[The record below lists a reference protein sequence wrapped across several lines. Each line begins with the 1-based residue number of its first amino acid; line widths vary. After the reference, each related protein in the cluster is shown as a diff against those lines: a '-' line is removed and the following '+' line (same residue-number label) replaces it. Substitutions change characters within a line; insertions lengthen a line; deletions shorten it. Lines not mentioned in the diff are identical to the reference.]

1 MEFKCPFFTDS
12 WCREETA
19 QDVVSSKQ
27 GVLFRCFLFVFCCL
41 FFLLFV
47 LSPLL
52 LRLPNL
58 GLCLCRLNNPS
69 CHPGSLPL
77 YLASDLL
84 LQSWIWGKRGELERC
99 CPWSLQWRQQATR
112 PQLWVL
118 VAAQTPGEHDWRCGQ
133 DLGERWVLLTA
144 VRGLGAPRGW
154 MLALVRWLPALASRP
169 AWRGGTG
176 FLRTKGTCKKKVSS
190 LGHGRRS
197 TRGPLGVL
205 GRRVSPFPLW
215 ANPPPCIP
223 LRPQGAPPQGLSQRA
238 WSAST
243 AWGSAPTRTGR
254 AWSSR
259 PKASGEKQGRPRRRV
274 GTSDIWGALVRFQR
288 LSVPFFWGKVNKRL
302 AKDRFLRVPS
312 WNAETG
318 LCRRL
323 LGQLRVNWMM
333 AQWAGSSPRACE
345 EGHHGGY
352 RGLLWL
358 LCPV

>member
-1 MEFKCPFFTDS
+1 MS
-12 WCREETA
+12 TA
-19 QDVVSSKQ
+19 SSTGLGRQ
-27 GVLFRCFLFVFCCL
+27 SVLN
-41 FFLLFV
+41 
-47 LSPLL
+47 SY
-52 LRLPNL
+52 
-58 GLCLCRLNNPS
+58 LNN
-69 CHPGSLPL
+69 LR
-77 YLASDLL
+77 
-84 LQSWIWGKRGELERC
+84 WGE
-99 CPWSLQWRQQATR
+99 W
-112 PQLWVL
+112 WV
-118 VAAQTPGEHDWRCGQ
+118 VDR
-133 DLGERWVLLTA
+133 
-144 VRGLGAPRGW
+144 
-154 MLALVRWLPALASRP
+154 
-169 AWRGGTG
+169 
-176 FLRTKGTCKKKVSS
+176 
-190 LGHGRRS
+190 
-197 TRGPLGVL
+197 
-205 GRRVSPFPLW
+205 
-215 ANPPPCIP
+215 
-223 LRPQGAPPQGLSQRA
+223 
-238 WSAST
+238 SAST

-345 EGHHGGY
+345 ERHHGGY